1 METHINQ
8 RLVKGE
14 DLNHHGTLFAGR
26 TAEWFVE
33 SGFIAAACLT
43 RPECIVCL
51 KVHELTFSRPVQKG
65 EVITFES
72 RVVYAGRSRLV
83 VFVVVHTRTGD
94 VLRGFITFVHV
105 DAQGRS
111 MPHGLV
117 IAANSSEEY
126 LLQEEAQAIMG

>member
-1 METHINQ
+1 M
-8 RLVKGE
+8 
-14 DLNHHGTLFAGR
+14 
-26 TAEWFVE
+26 E
-33 SGFIAAACLT
+33 SGFIAAASLT

-51 KVHELTFSRPVQKG
+51 KVHELTFTRPVQKG

-72 RVVYAGRSRLV
+72 KVVYAGRSRLV

-126 LLQEEAQAIMG
+126 QLQEEAQAIMG